1 MTSLDNGDVD
11 ARPQSLLEKISER
24 RDNMRASERCVGDWV
39 LANPVDTSMMNL
51 AGLADAAGVSEPT
64 VVRFCTAIGLSGF
77 RAFKI
82 ELVRSLALGDPGA
95 VAAVS
100 RDDSIEAVVSKTV
113 DRTISALDRV
123 RRRISTEALEEAAD
137 ILTQAREIIFI
148 GAGTSGIVAL
158 DAQQKFPVLGVPC
171 SAPLDFHE
179 QYMAASMSGEGTV
192 VVAISN
198 SARTRTVVDV
208 AQAAKATGGR
218 VIAIVGDDGPLAQIA
233 DVTLHTSAFE
243 DTEMYTPTV
252 SRIAELVV
260 IDILTSL
267 VALRRPA
274 SHAKRVTAMKQALS
288 RIARHV

>member
-1 MTSLDNGDVD
+1 MVLDAD
-11 ARPQSLLEKISER
+11 AEFDGRQSFLLQRITER
-24 RDNMRASERCVGDWV
+24 RDGMRASEQKVADWV
-39 LANPVDTSMMNL
+39 LANPVDTSAMNL

-64 VVRFCTAIGLSGF
+64 VVRFCSAIDLRGF

-95 VAAVS
+95 VAAIG
-100 RDDSIEAVVSKTV
+100 RDDGTEAVVSKTV
-113 DRTISALDRV
+113 DRTISALDRA
-123 RRRISTEALEEAAD
+123 RRRISTESLEAAAD
-137 ILTQAREIIFI
+137 LLTQAREIVFV

-179 QYMAASMSGEGTV
+179 QFMAASMASAGTV

-198 SARTRTVVDV
+198 SARTRTIVDV
-208 AQAAKATGGR
+208 AKATKSAGGQ
-218 VIAIVGDDGPLAQIA
+218 VIAIVGDDGPLARIA
-233 DVTLHTSAFE
+233 DIALRTSAFE

-267 VALRRPA
+267 VALRRPE
-274 SHAKRVTAMKQALS
+274 SHARRVAAMKQALS
-288 RIARHV
+288 RIARHT